1 MVTAFIRFWIPAS
14 AGMTVSEMN
23 TGMTPYNFVLQG
35 RHKVLGNSIWIPAFA
50 GMTRREAGMTPY
62 NFVLQ
67 GEREAILQA
76 PPLKS
81 GGAGDTAIPD

>member
-1 MVTAFIRFWIPAS
+1 
-14 AGMTVSEMN
+14 MTVSEMN

-35 RHKVLGNSIWIPAFA
+35 RHKVPGNSIWIPAFA
-50 GMTRREAGMTPY
+50 GMTVSEMNTGMTPD